1 MQLQVPEL
9 EQELKRV
16 REEAAADNK
25 KLEDKLKEEQHKNQD
40 ADELLTSMSAGKA
53 NYPRPC
59 ASQLV

>member
-40 ADELLTSMSAGKA
+40 ADELLTSMSTGKA